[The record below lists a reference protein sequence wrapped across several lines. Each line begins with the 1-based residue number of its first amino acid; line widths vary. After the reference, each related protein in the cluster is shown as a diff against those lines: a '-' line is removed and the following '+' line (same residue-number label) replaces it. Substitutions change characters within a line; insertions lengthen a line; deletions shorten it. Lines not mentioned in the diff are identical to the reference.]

1 MTAPAEGTVSDPP
14 LELASGADGRDS
26 PGSIRVANEV
36 VAWIAALAALDVD
49 GVRAM
54 YRPGGQQIDRILR
67 RPVAHRGVRVR
78 MAEDGSLTIDVWM
91 AMDSGSS
98 VPVVGAQVQQ
108 AIARAIERMLDLRLA
123 AVNVF
128 VSEVVFP

>member
-1 MTAPAEGTVSDPP
+1 MAGPIEAAAEAP
-14 LELASGADGRDS
+14 LELAGRDDGHAS

-36 VAWIAALAALDVD
+36 VAWIAALAALDVQ
-49 GVRAM
+49 GVQAM

-67 RPVAHRGVRVR
+67 RPVAHRGVRVSIHDD
-78 MAEDGSLTIDVWM
+78 AALTIDVWIV
-91 AMDSGSS
+91 MDSASS

-108 AIARAIERMLDLRLA
+108 AIARAIERMLDLRLT

-128 VSEVVFP
+128 VSEVIFP